1 MVTKIKQTV
10 RRAVGLLYLYTGLFH
25 FVRFLNNI
33 AGNRLTIIT
42 YHRVTGQSLSK
53 LDASLPYLFTT
64 VESFENQLRFIKKWY
79 TVLSFQDL
87 KKNYPGNKLP
97 SNSLIITF
105 DDGYED
111 NYRNAYPVL
120 KKLDLTATFFLT
132 ADKIG
137 SKDENPFWWDQL
149 YYYLIQMQ
157 QWGSKETLIQRTN
170 SEVAMLFEEFEKNPS
185 GFFARVNEWDSKKV
199 DSLLKILHE
208 KLQTDHEKL
217 KSSNPIMSW
226 NQIASM
232 HDHGQFGSHTCSHD
246 NPTMIDKIQLK
257 HELYDSKQIIE
268 ENTRQQVNSFSY
280 PCGNIDSALK
290 KAVQEAGYEYA
301 VTTEI
306 GVNDLSDTFSLK
318 RINMWEAS
326 SLSLHGGFSKGY
338 FALKLTG
345 F

>member
-1 MVTKIKQTV
+1 VIAKIKQAV
-10 RRAVGLLYLYTGLFH
+10 RRAAGFLYLYAGLFH

-42 YHRVTGQSLSK
+42 YHRVTEQSLK
-53 LDASLPYLFTT
+53 GLDASLPYLFTT
-64 VESFENQLRFIKKWY
+64 AENFEKQLSFLKKWY
-79 TVLSFQDL
+79 SVLSFQDL
-87 KKNYPGNKLP
+87 KKNYAGNKLP

-120 KKLDLTATFFLT
+120 KKLNLTATFFLT
-132 ADKIG
+132 AGKIG
-137 SKDENPFWWDQL
+137 KKNEDVFWWDKL
-149 YYYLIQMQ
+149 YYYFVQMK
-157 QWGSKETLIQRTN
+157 QWDDKETLMQRTN
-170 SEVAMLFEEFEKNPS
+170 AEIAALFDEFEKNPS
-185 GFFARVNEWDSKKV
+185 GFFARVNEWDSRRV
-199 DSLLKILHE
+199 DSLLKMLQE
-208 KLQTDHEKL
+208 KLETDCEKL
-217 KSSNPIMSW
+217 KNSNPMMNW
-226 NQIASM
+226 DQIASM
-232 HDHGQFGSHTCSHD
+232 QDHAQFGSHTCSHD

-268 ENTRQQVNSFSY
+268 EHTRQQANSFSY

-290 KAVQEAGYEYA
+290 NAVQEAGYEYA

-306 GVNDLSDTFSLK
+306 GINDLADAFSLK

-326 SLSLHGGFSKGY
+326 SLSLTGGFSKGY
-338 FALKLTG
+338 FAVKLTG